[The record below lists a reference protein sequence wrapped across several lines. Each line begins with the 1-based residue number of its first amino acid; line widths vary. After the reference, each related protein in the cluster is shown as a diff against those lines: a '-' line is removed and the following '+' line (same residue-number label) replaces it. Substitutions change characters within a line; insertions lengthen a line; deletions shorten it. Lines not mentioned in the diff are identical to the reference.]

1 MAIGVGGGSYYDSD
15 EAREIHEELRP
26 RIRKL
31 EDQNT
36 RQAVKIRLLEEY
48 NNALLELAG
57 KVNLALYANT
67 ANKIHLKRQAL
78 IEFNRENEGK
88 P

>member
-26 RIRKL
+26 KIQKL
-31 EDQNT
+31 EEKNT

-57 KVNLALYANT
+57 KVNLALYPST
-67 ANKIHLKRQAL
+67 ASKIHQKRQSL
-78 IEFNRENEGK
+78 LEFNREHAVE
-88 P
+88 